1 MKNLKMKTKITLQIA
16 GVIIVC
22 ITLLYVAASQSMTSM
37 MKRSELQNMDASLH
51 AQTNIIKQY
60 IESQEALLTV
70 FSKAPEVRD
79 ILKNPTDPEK
89 QKDVQAYTK
98 DYYSVLDRWEGLY
111 IGEWDTHIIAHSNP
125 SVVGITTRQGEELKS
140 LQDAISQ
147 SNGLYNAGIIVSPAS
162 EKLILS
168 MYCPVFDEDGKSILG
183 YVGGGPFADGLQEFL
198 DASHMGN
205 DASMK
210 YSMINV
216 ENGTYIFDAEEANV
230 AKEIKDTMLLSVI
243 DKLKGQ
249 NEGITGGLEYE
260 DEKMGKSIARYQY
273 IGEHGFAVVAYDS
286 ESNIYI
292 NVRKNMMTLGT
303 ICIFSVLI
311 ISMVSWIFI
320 STSTKP
326 LKYVKESI
334 MNLENLNLKKNNQ
347 LALYLNHKSEIGQIS
362 TALDSLYTT
371 FQNIVLTLD
380 GCSVS
385 LNQSSVKMT
394 ESSEILLECMHEQA
408 AATTQF
414 ASHTEEITYAVQHV
428 DEEMENITEVVS
440 KVESKIHQGTKKSDN
455 LLEKVSDLQSEAKES
470 IENVSLQIEENQ
482 RAINKALGSL
492 QSLMNIDEM
501 AEQILEITRQ
511 TNLLALNASIEA
523 ARAGE
528 SGRGFAVVADEIG
541 SLAGSSS
548 KTAVEIQ
555 AICNETKL
563 NISKVEKCFDDIIAF
578 LQEDVA
584 TQFASFSNATK
595 DNYQS
600 IMEIQSII
608 GDIDTSSNIFS
619 KVILDIKNRIDEVQ
633 SVPEDGTVDS
643 GEMLKRVEQTKK
655 TSKELDEIVGQNK
668 ENALAIQKIVERFTG
683 YREGEL
689 TFHNQKV

>member
-1 MKNLKMKTKITLQIA
+1 
-16 GVIIVC
+16 
-22 ITLLYVAASQSMTSM
+22 
-37 MKRSELQNMDASLH
+37 
-51 AQTNIIKQY
+51 
-60 IESQEALLTV
+60 
-70 FSKAPEVRD
+70 
-79 ILKNPTDPEK
+79 
-89 QKDVQAYTK
+89 
-98 DYYSVLDRWEGLY
+98 
-111 IGEWDTHIIAHSNP
+111 
-125 SVVGITTRQGEELKS
+125 
-140 LQDAISQ
+140 
-147 SNGLYNAGIIVSPAS
+147 
-162 EKLILS
+162 
-168 MYCPVFDEDGKSILG
+168 
-183 YVGGGPFADGLQEFL
+183 
-198 DASHMGN
+198 
-205 DASMK
+205 
-210 YSMINV
+210 
-216 ENGTYIFDAEEANV
+216 
-230 AKEIKDTMLLSVI
+230 
-243 DKLKGQ
+243 
-249 NEGITGGLEYE
+249 
-260 DEKMGKSIARYQY
+260 
-273 IGEHGFAVVAYDS
+273 
-286 ESNIYI
+286 
-292 NVRKNMMTLGT
+292 
-303 ICIFSVLI
+303 
-311 ISMVSWIFI
+311 
-320 STSTKP
+320 
-326 LKYVKESI
+326 
-334 MNLENLNLKKNNQ
+334 
-347 LALYLNHKSEIGQIS
+347 
-362 TALDSLYTT
+362 
-371 FQNIVLTLD
+371 
-380 GCSVS
+380 
-385 LNQSSVKMT
+385 
-394 ESSEILLECMHEQA
+394 MHEQA